1 MTFGYGDK
9 CRYIVG
15 VDVGSTTV
23 KVVALDC
30 ERDGESVFRRYVRH
44 EGCQAATVL
53 EVLRELERESP
64 IRTGNARV
72 FITGSG
78 GTSLAPLIGAKFVQE
93 VTAVSFAVEHFF
105 PKVNSVI
112 ELGGQDSK
120 IIVFQEMHRGG
131 QRKKIASMNDKCAG
145 GTGAVIEKI
154 AAKLNLSLADL
165 AELQYDNIQVHPVA
179 GKCGVFAETDITGL
193 QKRGV
198 APQELM
204 ASLFDAIVLQNL
216 TVLTRGNTL
225 KPQVLLLGGPH
236 FYIPG
241 MRQAWGHHLLDVW
254 KQQNVA
260 VPTDVASE
268 DLVLTPPDAQFFG
281 ALGAAVFGRGED
293 ESVGQYLGTKMLA
306 QHLHAASD
314 NHRSGGASGLCSDEQ
329 ELQEFL
335 RTYIPPAPTQ
345 ARIYERSIDAFLGID
360 GGSTSTKAVLLD
372 ANGEVLDSAYQLS
385 QADPITDALAV
396 LRELRDRC
404 ADRGVEVS
412 IRGVATT
419 GYSKE
424 LLKGVLGADT
434 ALVETVAHAKSAL
447 QVRPDIDAIIDVGGQ
462 DIKIIVLQDGTVKDF
477 RLNTQCSAGNGY
489 FLQATAESLGIPIQ
503 DFADVAFRAKQMPV
517 FSYGCAVFLQSDIV
531 NFQRQGWCPEE
542 IIAGL
547 AAVLPKNVFL
557 YVAGVSNVARLGKR
571 FLLQGGTQRNKAV
584 VKAEVD
590 FINSHYFAEDRP
602 EIVVH
607 PNCGEAGAIG
617 AALEAIRQHSPERK
631 SSFIGFDALD
641 TVQYSMR
648 HDEST
653 RCNFCN
659 NHCVRTF
666 IDVNLPE
673 ASAAMASEAPHSHRV
688 IVASCDRGQ
697 AQGNSAAR
705 EVNHTLKAV
714 REAHPCIPSIAA
726 EEVWKVPQPPAP
738 VSVKKSWNP
747 LRFGQNDS
755 KRSEIRVGIPKVLNL
770 YAYAPLFTAYLT
782 NLGIAPEHI
791 VYSSTTA
798 PAQFKRA
805 VGFAAIDPCFP
816 SKVCVSHI
824 YELLEKS
831 RNRAHLDYIFFPMID
846 TVPSK
851 LENCVGA
858 NACPGGVA
866 TPEAVKAAFCS
877 NRDWFAESGT
887 RFLNPLLDLANRS
900 LLRLKMYEC
909 WHEILGINWRQ
920 NAEALDAAWQFQS
933 DFETHMRSR
942 SREALDR
949 LEREGQVGLV
959 LLGRPYHHDPG
970 LNQGILQKFQD
981 LGYTVFSQQFLP
993 MDSDILERLFG
1004 EEVRAGLMP
1013 SALDISDTWKNSNSA
1028 NTNLKIW
1035 AAKFT
1040 ARHPNLIPVELS
1052 NFKCGHDAFVS
1063 NVIEQISHCAGK
1075 PHFCFRDLDE
1085 NKPHG
1090 SLQIRI
1096 ETMHYFLRQY
1106 TRSLAKSKEI
1116 PHRTLAQ
1123 DVSVHPD

>member
-1 MTFGYGDK
+1 MTFGYGEQ

-23 KVVALDC
+23 KVVAFDR
-30 ERDGESVFRRYVRH
+30 ERNDESVFRHYVRH
-44 EGCQAATVL
+44 EGCQAETVL
-53 EVLRELERESP
+53 AVLRELERESP
-64 IRTGNARV
+64 IHRGNTRM

-78 GTSLAPLIGAKFVQE
+78 GAGLAHLLGAKFVQE
-93 VTAVSFAVEHFF
+93 VTAVSFAVEHYF

-120 IIVFQEMHRGG
+120 IIVFQAMHRSG

-154 AAKLNLSLADL
+154 AAKLNLTLSDL
-165 AELQYDNIQVHPVA
+165 AQLEYDNIQIHPVA

-225 KPQVLLLGGPH
+225 NPQVLLLGGPH
-236 FYIPG
+236 FFIPG
-241 MRQAWGHHLLDVW
+241 MRQAWRHHLLRVW
-254 KQQNVA
+254 KQQNIK
-260 VPTDVASE
+260 VPTDIAPE
-268 DLVLTPPDAQFFG
+268 DLVMTPPDAQFFG

-293 ESVGQYLGTKMLA
+293 ESVGQYSGTKILA
-306 QHLHAASD
+306 EYLHAGS
-314 NHRSGGASGLCSDEQ
+314 NTNRSGGAQGLCSDEQ

-335 RTYIPPAPTQ
+335 RKYTPPASAPARVHEQ
-345 ARIYERSIDAFLGID
+345 ALDAFLGID
-360 GGSTSTKAVLLD
+360 GGSTSTKAVLLTAD
-372 ANGEVLDSAYQLS
+372 GEVLDSAYRLS
-385 QADPITDALAV
+385 QADPISDALAV

-404 ADRGVEVS
+404 AARGIQVN

-419 GYSKE
+419 GYSKD

-447 QVRPDIDAIIDVGGQ
+447 SIHPDIDAIIDVGGQ

-503 DFADVAFRAKQMPV
+503 DFADAAFRARQMPV

-531 NFQRQGWCPEE
+531 NFQRQGWRPEE

-602 EIVVH
+602 EIIVH

-617 AALEAIRQHSPERK
+617 AALEAINQYSPERE
-631 SSFIGFDALD
+631 SSFIGLDAID

-659 NHCVRTF
+659 NHCLRTF
-666 IDVNLPE
+666 IDVNVPE
-673 ASAAMASEAPHSHRV
+673 ATTTVLADGARSHRV
-688 IVASCDRGQ
+688 IVASCERGQ
-697 AQGNSAAR
+697 AEDSSAAR
-705 EVNHTLKAV
+705 EVNHALKAV
-714 REAHPCIPSIAA
+714 REARPCIPSIAA
-726 EEVWKVPQPPAP
+726 EEAWRVPKTAPANG
-738 VSVKKSWNP
+738 KKSWIP
-747 LRFGQNDS
+747 LAFNQAKA
-755 KRSEIRVGIPKVLNL
+755 KRSEIRIGIPKVLNL
-770 YAYAPLFTAYLT
+770 YAYAPLFAAYLT
-782 NLGIAPEHI
+782 HLGIAPEHI
-791 VYSSTTA
+791 IYSSTTT

-805 VGFAAIDPCFP
+805 VGLAAIDPCFP
-816 SKVCVSHI
+816 SKVCVSHV

-831 RNRAHLDYIFFPMID
+831 RDHVHLDYIFFPMID
-846 TVPSK
+846 AVPSR

-877 NRDWFAESGT
+877 HRDWFGEADT
-887 RFLNPLLDLANRS
+887 QFLNPLLDLSNRS
-900 LLRLKMYEC
+900 LFRLQMYEC
-909 WHEILGINWRQ
+909 WHEILDINWRQ
-920 NAEALDAAWQFQS
+920 NAAAVDAALEFQS
-933 DFETHMRSR
+933 DFEARMRTR
-942 SREALDR
+942 SREALDQ
-949 LEREGQVGLV
+949 LEREGRVGLV

-970 LNQGILQKFQD
+970 LNQGILQKFQE
-981 LGYTVFSQQFLP
+981 LGYTVLSQQFLP
-993 MDSDILERLFG
+993 MDSDILDRLFG
-1004 EEVRAGLMP
+1004 DEVRAGVVP
-1013 SALDISDTWKNSNSA
+1013 SALDISDAWKNSNSA

-1096 ETMHYFLRQY
+1096 ETMHYFLKQY
-1106 TRSLAKSKEI
+1106 TRSLAKNKELAPRNI
-1116 PHRTLAQ
+1116 PQ
-1123 DVSVHPD
+1123 DVSAHLS